1 MSQDAL
7 TIFRCY
13 VCEEKFPSIH
23 QHVHHKV
30 PRSLGGKDTP
40 DNLVELCPQCHDLL
54 HNIAYKLV
62 SKKYSVSF
70 LEDNIRFVY
79 KTNDNAVK
87 RCLELA
93 CLVRDELIQARE
105 SEKNPN
111 EFVDIYVRM
120 RFKHKKKIHEW
131 AKSSNV
137 SLEDMVRNI
146 LLKAVSDK
154 FNMTI
159 DHKAE
164 SNAVRLNKKSGN
176 S

>member
-1 MSQDAL
+1 V
-7 TIFRCY
+7 TIFQCY

-23 QHVHHKV
+23 KHTHHKI

-54 HNIAYKLV
+54 HNVAYKLI
-62 SKKYSVSF
+62 SKKYNASF
-70 LEDNIRFVY
+70 LEDMVKMVY
-79 KTNDNAVK
+79 KTNTGAVK
-87 RCLELA
+87 RSFELA
-93 CLVRDELIQARE
+93 FLVRDELIQAKE

-111 EFVDIYVRM
+111 EFVDVYVRM
-120 RFKHKKKIHEW
+120 RYKHKKKLHEW
-131 AKSSNV
+131 AKASNI

-146 LLKAVSDK
+146 LLRAVSDK

-159 DHKAE
+159 DHKSE
-164 SNAVRLNKKSGN
+164 SNAVRVNKKVGN